1 MKMLIISQYYP
12 PEIGAAATRWSEYS
26 QILTDLGHDVTIL
39 TELPNYPSG
48 IIAEGYPKYWF
59 YEDERKSKSPRII
72 RVPVWA
78 NSRKTTVQRLGF
90 YTSFMLSATVR
101 SLILPKFD
109 VIIVSSP
116 PLFVGFI
123 ATFLRPFKRAK
134 YILDLRDIWPES
146 AQVLGEIKSNYI
158 LALGRLMERIV
169 YRSVDAFFLAVPGFK
184 SYLDEQHSSHLAK
197 EKLDLINGVSNSFIG
212 ILKEKQS
219 TLRSKQFTVLFSGNL
234 GLAQGLETVLEAAA
248 KLSGKDILFKI
259 IGDGAKKEELVKYA
273 NSLKLNN
280 VTFISSMTRD
290 LLVDHILS
298 AHICL
303 VPLVKSPLF
312 LNAIPSKM
320 FEYMAAGKPVVVGIR
335 GEVEGVLRSS
345 RAGVSIEPGD
355 ATELSKSIQAYA
367 DNSERVEA
375 EGLAGQDYILSGMT
389 KEGIMQNVLKRLFEQ
404 V

>member
-1 MKMLIISQYYP
+1 MLIISQYYP

-259 IGDGAKKEELVKYA
+259 I
-273 NSLKLNN
+273 
-280 VTFISSMTRD
+280 
-290 LLVDHILS
+290 
-298 AHICL
+298 
-303 VPLVKSPLF
+303 
-312 LNAIPSKM
+312 
-320 FEYMAAGKPVVVGIR
+320 
-335 GEVEGVLRSS
+335 
-345 RAGVSIEPGD
+345 
-355 ATELSKSIQAYA
+355 
-367 DNSERVEA
+367 
-375 EGLAGQDYILSGMT
+375 
-389 KEGIMQNVLKRLFEQ
+389 
-404 V
+404 